1 MQRENAEEDEAK
13 SQMKNI
19 RTRGWRI
26 NMRGADQAN
35 ASSREGS
42 RTSSDP
48 VRCCCMSAAPLN
60 RAREKRRCNHTSPV
74 GLKKSTAERGKTF
87 RNCSIPANV
96 NEELLE

>member
-19 RTRGWRI
+19 RLGVGRI

-42 RTSSDP
+42 RTL
-48 VRCCCMSAAPLN
+48 VRP
-60 RAREKRRCNHTSPV
+60 REV
-74 GLKKSTAERGKTF
+74 
-87 RNCSIPANV
+87 
-96 NEELLE
+96 LLHVCVHP

>member
-13 SQMKNI
+13 SQMKTPDSGLEN
-19 RTRGWRI
+19 
-26 NMRGADQAN
+26 QH
-35 ASSREGS
+35 EGS
-42 RTSSDP
+42 GSGKRKFARGVKDL
-48 VRCCCMSAAPLN
+48 VRPREVLLHVCCTLKQGPG
-60 RAREKRRCNHTSPV
+60 ETRCNHTSPV